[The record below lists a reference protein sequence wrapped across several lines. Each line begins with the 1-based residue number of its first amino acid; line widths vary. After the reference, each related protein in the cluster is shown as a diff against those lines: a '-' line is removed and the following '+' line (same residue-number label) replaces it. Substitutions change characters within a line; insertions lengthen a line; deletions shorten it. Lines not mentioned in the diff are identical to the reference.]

1 MTTNILI
8 NNISGAS
15 PFNIYLCDPSNIT
28 CIYIDTIPSSSL
40 PYEFVVPVIM
50 GSQNSFSLKVVDS
63 NNCVFYQNLTA
74 VVISPTPTITPTST
88 PTPTPT
94 PATLV
99 LELFGCC
106 DLTTQYV
113 LYNPTLASL
122 PGVYTAT
129 NGQPYEVVNA
139 TPSYGTPTVTITDI
153 FNNYG
158 DCSTWIIVFGSCP

>member
-1 MTTNILI
+1 
-8 NNISGAS
+8 
-15 PFNIYLCDPSNIT
+15 
-28 CIYIDTIPSSSL
+28 
-40 PYEFVVPVIM
+40 VVPVIM

-63 NNCVFYQNLTA
+63 NNCIFYQNLTA

-94 PATLV
+94 PAALV